1 MPGYSLEL
9 ETIKRLGRMLKAYE
23 GGGMAPTLREHLT
36 EQYEVQGVAV
46 RVVQVTGA
54 KQSDGTY
61 PAKLLGRNSEAYS
74 ATWSDFEIVSV
85 IEPNNAALKTGNKY
99 VALCLG
105 WYAGS
110 GSAPSSS
117 AGSASGLWV
126 VAGSV
131 VGPDLVQTVVTDVTC
146 SGSTLVVTKKTLTIP
161 GGLVSS
167 GSGSGS
173 GS

>member
-9 ETIKRLGRMLKAYE
+9 ETIKRIGKLLKAYE
-23 GGGMAPTLREHLT
+23 GGGFSPRLDLDNTGGNQNHGM
-36 EQYEVQGVAV
+36 AV

-74 ATWSDFEIVSV
+74 ATWSDYEIVSV
-85 IEPNNAALKTGNKY
+85 IEPNNATLTNGNKY
-99 VALCLG
+99 VALCVG
-105 WYAGS
+105 WYEGS
-110 GSAPSSS
+110 GSGSGGS
-117 AGSASGLWV
+117 AGSAAGLWV

-131 VGPDLVQTVVTDVTC
+131 SATPSSITQSVVTDVTC

-161 GGLVSS
+161 GGSVS
-167 GSGSGS
+167 
-173 GS
+173 